1 MTDITATLSPTTTD
15 RTAESST
22 TEPSAGAA
30 ADTARTMHARRVDVY
45 FALFL
50 VLGGISA
57 ICAGTACFG
66 VMQAGINAIW
76 APAEFE
82 RALGDGIAA
91 LLVNASIAACVTA
104 LGATGAYCATQHHW
118 REMKAC
124 DRALEQ

>member
-1 MTDITATLSPTTTD
+1 MTDITATLSPTTAD
-15 RTAESST
+15 RTAKPST
-22 TEPSAGAA
+22 GAA
-30 ADTARTMHARRVDVY
+30 ADTRVSTARAMHARRVDVY

-82 RALGDGIAA
+82 RALNDGIAA

-104 LGATGAYCATQHHW
+104 LGAAGAYCATQHHW
-118 REMKAC
+118 RAMRDP

>member
-1 MTDITATLSPTTTD
+1 MTDITATLSPM
-15 RTAESST
+15 TADT
-22 TEPSAGAA
+22 AAEPSTNTATSAS

-50 VLGGISA
+50 VLGGICTV
-57 ICAGTACFG
+57 CAGTACFG

-76 APAEFE
+76 APSEFE
-82 RALGDGIAA
+82 RALDNGIAA

-118 REMKAC
+118 REMQAC
-124 DRALEQ
+124 DEALKQ

>member
-1 MTDITATLSPTTTD
+1 MTDVTATLSPTTTD
-15 RTAESST
+15 RAA
-22 TEPSAGAA
+22 EPSASAA
-30 ADTARTMHARRVDVY
+30 AGAHWHAARTMHARRVDVY

-91 LLVNASIAACVTA
+91 LLVNASIAACVSA

-118 REMKAC
+118 RKMREC

>member
-1 MTDITATLSPTTTD
+1 MTDITATLSPTTTEPNTTD
-15 RTAESST
+15 RA
-22 TEPSAGAA
+22 AGAT

-104 LGATGAYCATQHHW
+104 LGAAGAYCATQHHW
-118 REMKAC
+118 RAMRET

>member
-1 MTDITATLSPTTTD
+1 MTDITATLSPTTAD
-15 RTAESST
+15 RTAAATTST
-22 TEPSAGAA
+22 RWHAA
-30 ADTARTMHARRVDVY
+30 RAMHARRVDVY

-82 RALGDGIAA
+82 RALSDGIAA
-91 LLVNASIAACVTA
+91 LLVNASIAACLTA

-118 REMKAC
+118 RRMRDC

>member
-15 RTAESST
+15 LAVDHAV
-22 TEPSAGAA
+22 EPSANARQH
-30 ADTARTMHARRVDVY
+30 TARTMHARRVDVY

-91 LLVNASIAACVTA
+91 LLVNASIAACVSA
-104 LGATGAYCATQHHW
+104 LGAAGAYCATQHHW
-118 REMKAC
+118 RRMREC

>member
-1 MTDITATLSPTTTD
+1 MTDIAATLSPTT
-15 RTAESST
+15 AESSA
-22 TEPSAGAA
+22 SAAT
-30 ADTARTMHARRVDVY
+30 DTRVSTARTMHARRVDVY

-66 VMQAGINAIW
+66 IMQAGINAIW

-82 RALGDGIAA
+82 RALGDGLAT

-104 LGATGAYCATQHHW
+104 LGAAGAYCATQHHW